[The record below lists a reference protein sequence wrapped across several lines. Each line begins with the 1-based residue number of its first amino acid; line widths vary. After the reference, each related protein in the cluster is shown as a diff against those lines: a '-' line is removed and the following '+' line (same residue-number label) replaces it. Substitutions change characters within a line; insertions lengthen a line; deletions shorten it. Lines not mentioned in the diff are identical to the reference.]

1 MEGKAAARWGIV
13 LRIAFLGGLIWAL
26 DQAVKAWVRATIPPY
41 AAVYPVP
48 GLASVFRL
56 THLQN
61 TGVAFGLLRDAA
73 FVEALVVVVFILAV
87 VLYVRHM
94 PWDRAGVQVAA
105 GMQLGGALGNLTD
118 RLLRGHVTDYLDF
131 FVRWGGREY
140 HYPPFNLA
148 DASIV
153 LGVLI
158 LLWVLRREPAHARP
172 EGPAA
177 GVEEHRS

>member
-1 MEGKAAARWGIV
+1 MERKATPRWGIV
-13 LRIAFLGGLIWAL
+13 LKIGALGALIWAL
-26 DQAVKAWVRATIPPY
+26 DQAVKAWVRATIPPST
-41 AAVYPVP
+41 AVYPVP

-73 FVEALVVVVFILAV
+73 YVEALVVAVFILAV
-87 VLYVRHM
+87 VLYAKHM
-94 PWDRAGVQVAA
+94 PWERVGVQVAA

-153 LGVLI
+153 LGMLI
-158 LLWVLRREPAHARP
+158 LLWVLRGEVPRERA
-172 EGPAA
+172 EEPAA
-177 GVEEHRS
+177 GAEEQRS